1 LLSLFLLPFFSLC
14 STDIDTAEYLYDVLA
29 ANNDNGPSQ
38 WLLTQ
43 GRRVIVGKLR
53 EALHG
58 LRGHGKV
65 YEERVAEA
73 LAMVSPPPPP
83 PSV

>member
-1 LLSLFLLPFFSLC
+1 VDEVEPS
-14 STDIDTAEYLYDVLA
+14 DIDTAEYLYDVLA

-73 LAMVSPPPPP
+73 LAMLSPLPPP